1 MSYKNLFSP
10 AKIGMLTLK
19 NRVIMGPTETLY
31 ASAFGEVTEPI
42 IDYYEQRAR
51 GGVGMIVLHSV
62 QGNTDVDPFDPY
74 AGSLRLDN
82 DVYIPMMSQLTERV
96 HQYGAKIAALV
107 SVGGGARANG
117 DRYIGKPGED
127 VLVGPSNAAS
137 GAQGRPVRMLTVDEI
152 QTMIEAYGKCAQRA
166 RIAGFDAFYIH
177 ALGAYLLAE
186 FLSPVFN
193 SRTDEY
199 GGSFENRSRLL
210 FELVDSCQRHAGKD
224 FPLIARFSVD
234 ELCKQGRTVEESIE
248 LAKRLEA
255 AGVAALDLSVGFG
268 ERKSI
273 RMPSIYVRPRTAES
287 YIRKVRESVSL
298 PVVYQG
304 RLNNPSI
311 AEKVLKDG
319 LADFIL
325 ISRGI
330 IAEPE
335 WVNKVKENRLD
346 EMRNCLCC
354 NYCLAKR
361 IVNKLPLRCAFNP
374 MAGRETVYRDGLV
387 RTNNPKHI
395 AVFGAGPAGL
405 EATRVLAERG
415 HTVDLYEATEKICG
429 GQLRAAQQPPA
440 KEILQN
446 IPTYYTAALAKNKN
460 VTIHLC
466 STVDESAAL
475 AIDADEYIIATGAK
489 DWKPNVLGID
499 TSDAV
504 AAIDVLLKKVD
515 IGSNVVIAGGGQ
527 VGAETAHLLAER
539 GKKVR
544 IVEMQ
549 DYICA
554 LEEPNTRDA
563 LLAELEELHVEFL
576 TGKRIV
582 SMEKGKV
589 CIEDVSNH
597 STATLVCDSI
607 VLAFGMQSEN
617 TLYDS
622 LLKNGKS
629 VHLIGDA
636 AKVSNI
642 AHAIEQGFLLGNQI
656 G

>member
-1 MSYKNLFSP
+1 M
-10 AKIGMLTLK
+10 
-19 NRVIMGPTETLY
+19 
-31 ASAFGEVTEPI
+31 
-42 IDYYEQRAR
+42 
-51 GGVGMIVLHSV
+51 
-62 QGNTDVDPFDPY
+62 
-74 AGSLRLDN
+74 
-82 DVYIPMMSQLTERV
+82 
-96 HQYGAKIAALV
+96 
-107 SVGGGARANG
+107 
-117 DRYIGKPGED
+117 
-127 VLVGPSNAAS
+127 
-137 GAQGRPVRMLTVDEI
+137 
-152 QTMIEAYGKCAQRA
+152 
-166 RIAGFDAFYIH
+166 
-177 ALGAYLLAE
+177 
-186 FLSPVFN
+186 
-193 SRTDEY
+193 
-199 GGSFENRSRLL
+199 
-210 FELVDSCQRHAGKD
+210 
-224 FPLIARFSVD
+224 
-234 ELCKQGRTVEESIE
+234 
-248 LAKRLEA
+248 
-255 AGVAALDLSVGFG
+255 
-268 ERKSI
+268 
-273 RMPSIYVRPRTAES
+273 
-287 YIRKVRESVSL
+287 
-298 PVVYQG
+298 
-304 RLNNPSI
+304 
-311 AEKVLKDG
+311 
-319 LADFIL
+319 
-325 ISRGI
+325 
-330 IAEPE
+330 
-335 WVNKVKENRLD
+335 
-346 EMRNCLCC
+346 
-354 NYCLAKR
+354 
-361 IVNKLPLRCAFNP
+361 
-374 MAGRETVYRDGLV
+374 

-460 VTIHLC
+460 VTIHL
-466 STVDESAAL
+466 SSAVDESAAL